1 VTAKDS
7 KGKEFFK
14 QSKIYMPIPQQLGRG
29 DKMGRGPYEKSG
41 ILRDSSLPPGRP
53 VTESFEIAFPVEEVK
68 QGDTVQRN
76 ITDYDMTIDVELMYL
91 PFGTKESGQLTW
103 QKVTKKVSI
112 EKGGV

>member
-7 KGKEFFK
+7 NGKELFK
-14 QSKIYMPIPQQLGRG
+14 QSKTYMPIPQQLGRG

-41 ILRDSSLPPGRP
+41 IIRDSSLPPNRP
-53 VTESFEIAFPVEEVK
+53 VIESFEIPFPVDEVK
-68 QGDTVQRN
+68 KDDKVVRT
-76 ITDYDMTIDVELMYL
+76 IKDYDMTVDVELMYL
-91 PFGTKESGQLTW
+91 PFGTKESGQFTW

>member
-1 VTAKDS
+1 MTAKDS
-7 KGKEFFK
+7 SGKELFK

-41 ILRDSSLPPGRP
+41 ILRDTSLPPGRT
-53 VTESFEIAFPVEEVK
+53 VLESFEIPFPVEEVK
-68 QGDTVQRN
+68 KDDKVVRT
-76 ITDYDMTIDVELMYL
+76 IKDYDMTVDVELMYL
-91 PFGTKESGQLTW
+91 PFGTKDDKFTW

>member
-7 KGKEFFK
+7 KGKEIF
-14 QSKIYMPIPQQLGRG
+14 SASRIYMPVPQQLGRG

-41 ILRDSSLPPGRP
+41 ILRDTSLPPNKP
-53 VTESFEIAFPVEEVK
+53 VIENFEIRFPVEEVK
-68 QGDTVQRN
+68 QEDKIVRK
-76 ITDYDMTIDVELMYL
+76 ILDYDMTVDVELMYL
-91 PFGTKESGQLTW
+91 PFGTRESGQFTW

>member
-1 VTAKDS
+1 VTAKTTG
-7 KGKEFFK
+7 GKEIFK

-41 ILRDSSLPPGRP
+41 IIRDNGLPPDRP
-53 VTESFEIAFPVEEVK
+53 VHESFEIPYPAGE
-68 QGDTVQRN
+68 
-76 ITDYDMTIDVELMYL
+76 YDMTVDVELMYL
-91 PFGTKESGQLTW
+91 PFGTVESGKFSW

>member
-1 VTAKDS
+1 MTAKDN
-7 KGKEFFK
+7 KGKEIFK

-41 ILRDSSLPPGRP
+41 IIRDTSLPPGRP
-53 VTESFEIAFPVEEVK
+53 VHENFDISFPSGEYEM
-68 QGDTVQRN
+68 TV
-76 ITDYDMTIDVELMYL
+76 DVELVYL
-91 PFGTKESGQLTW
+91 PFGARDSDPFTW

>member
-1 VTAKDS
+1 MTAKDS
-7 KGKEFFK
+7 KGKELFK

-41 ILRDSSLPPGRP
+41 ILRDTSLPPNKS
-53 VTESFEIAFPVEEVK
+53 VVENFEIFFPVSEVK
-68 QGDTVQRN
+68 QGDKVVRK
-76 ITDYDMTIDVELMYL
+76 ILDYDMTVDVELMYL
-91 PFGTKESGQLTW
+91 PFGTKESGQFTW

>member
-7 KGKEFFK
+7 NGKELFK
-14 QSKIYMPIPQQLGRG
+14 QTKTYMPIPQQLGRG

-41 ILRDSSLPPGRP
+41 IIRDSSLPPNRP
-53 VTESFEIAFPVEEVK
+53 VIESFEIPFPVDEVK
-68 QGDTVQRN
+68 KDDKVVRT
-76 ITDYDMTIDVELMYL
+76 IKDYDMTVDVELMYL
-91 PFGTKESGQLTW
+91 PFGTKESGQFTW

>member
-7 KGKEFFK
+7 SGKELFK

-41 ILRDSSLPPGRP
+41 ILRDTTLPPGRP
-53 VTESFEIAFPVEEVK
+53 VHESFEIPFPVEEAKKDGKVVRTIK
-68 QGDTVQRN
+68 
-76 ITDYDMTIDVELMYL
+76 DYDMTVDVELMYL
-91 PFGTKESGQLTW
+91 PFGTRDDKFTW

>member
-1 VTAKDS
+1 MTAKNNS
-7 KGKEFFK
+7 GKEIFK

-41 ILRDSSLPPGRP
+41 IIRDNGLPPNRP
-53 VTESFEIAFPVEEVK
+53 VHENFEIPYPAGE
-68 QGDTVQRN
+68 
-76 ITDYDMTIDVELMYL
+76 YDMTVDVELMYL
-91 PFGTKESGQLTW
+91 PFGTVESGKFSW

>member
-7 KGKEFFK
+7 KGKELFK

-41 ILRDSSLPPGRP
+41 IIRDNGLPPNRP
-53 VTESFEIAFPVEEVK
+53 VHENFEIPFPAEFTKKDGKDV
-68 QGDTVQRN
+68 TT
-76 ITDYDMTIDVELMYL
+76 ILDYDMTVDVELMYL
-91 PFGTKESGQLTW
+91 PFGTVESGKFSW
-103 QKVTKKVSI
+103 HKVTKKVSI